1 MSALGLLHPPRII
14 GSLHDLGCRGPSDC
28 SCSPVYVVSGDRT
41 RETPET
47 EQPFDYTAD
56 SRVELQSDRLR
67 REASPVLNPLV
78 APRSVIEVEQ

>member
-1 MSALGLLHPPRII
+1 VTII
-14 GSLHDLGCRGPSDC
+14 GSLHDGQCKSASEC
-28 SCSPVYVVSGDRT
+28 SCTPYLV
-41 RETPET
+41 RETPT
-47 EQPFDYTAD
+47 EGEGTEYTSM

>member
-1 MSALGLLHPPRII
+1 MTMRGWAHELSCA
-14 GSLHDLGCRGPSDC
+14 GPSDC
-28 SCSPVYVVSGDRT
+28 SCTPILVRESPTSD
-41 RETPET
+41 
-47 EQPFDYTAD
+47 QPIRYDPI